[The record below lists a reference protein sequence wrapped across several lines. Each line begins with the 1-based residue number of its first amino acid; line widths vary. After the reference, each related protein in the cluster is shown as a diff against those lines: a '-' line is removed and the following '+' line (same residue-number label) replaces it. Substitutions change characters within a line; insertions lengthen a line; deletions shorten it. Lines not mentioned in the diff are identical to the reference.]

1 VLFTELSL
9 DLFEQLLGRPR
20 YGELV
25 IPEVN
30 QREAA
35 KT

>member
-1 VLFTELSL
+1 LFAELSL
-9 DLFEQLLGRPR
+9 DLFEQLPGRPG

-30 QREAA
+30 RREAA